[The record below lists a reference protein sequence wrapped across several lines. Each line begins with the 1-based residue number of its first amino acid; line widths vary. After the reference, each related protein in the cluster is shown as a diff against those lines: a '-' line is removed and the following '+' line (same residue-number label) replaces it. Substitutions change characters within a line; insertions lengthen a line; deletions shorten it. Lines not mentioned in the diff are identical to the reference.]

1 MPLISIIVPVY
12 NSESTLNRCV
22 DSILNQTFHDWELLL
37 IDDGSTDQSG
47 EICDQYDAK
56 DQRINVFHKENG
68 GVSTARNVGLDNAKG
83 SWVTFIDSD
92 DFISINFLS
101 TFVRSQSSD
110 LYICGI
116 QFINNSAIY
125 LPPEECIK
133 IEDVIELDNLLNKLY
148 FTVPWGKVYKNDIV
162 QKNNIRFNINLKIG
176 EDTDFVFQYLLYT
189 NNIRLISK
197 PLYHFFNDERG
208 KITKYVLTADEY
220 ITHIITIKRDLTTLC
235 NELNYTF
242 PITFSVLMKYYSH
255 LFYLHL
261 MSISLYSTF
270 KKEVW
275 KYKVSHVD
283 YYPKSSRNAL
293 IMKLIKIFPLVGFG
307 LFRLLK

>member
-101 TFVRSQSSD
+101 TFVRFQSSD

-116 QFINNSAIY
+116 QFINNSTIY

-133 IEDVIELDNLLNKLY
+133 IEDVIEL
-148 FTVPWGKVYKNDIV
+148 
-162 QKNNIRFNINLKIG
+162 
-176 EDTDFVFQYLLYT
+176 
-189 NNIRLISK
+189 
-197 PLYHFFNDERG
+197 
-208 KITKYVLTADEY
+208 
-220 ITHIITIKRDLTTLC
+220 
-235 NELNYTF
+235 
-242 PITFSVLMKYYSH
+242 
-255 LFYLHL
+255 
-261 MSISLYSTF
+261 
-270 KKEVW
+270 
-275 KYKVSHVD
+275 
-283 YYPKSSRNAL
+283 
-293 IMKLIKIFPLVGFG
+293 
-307 LFRLLK
+307 

>member
-22 DSILNQTFHDWELLL
+22 DSILNQVFHDWELLL
-37 IDDGSTDQSG
+37 IDDGSTDRSG

-56 DQRINVFHKENG
+56 DQRINVFHKKNG

-92 DFISINFLS
+92 DFVSINFLS
-101 TFVRSQSSD
+101 TFVRFQSSD
-110 LYICGI
+110 LYIYGI
-116 QFINNSAIY
+116 QFINNSTIF

-133 IEDVIELDNLLNKLY
+133 IEDVMELDNLLNKLY
-148 FTVPWGKVYKNDIV
+148 FTVPWGKIYKNDIV

-176 EDTDFVFQYLLYT
+176 EDTDFVLKYLLYT

-208 KITKYVLTADEY
+208 KIAKYVLTADEY
-220 ITHIITIKRDLTTLC
+220 ITHIITIRRDLTTLC
-235 NELNYTF
+235 NKLNYTF
-242 PITFSVLMKYYSH
+242 PITLSVLMKYYSH

-261 MSISLYSTF
+261 MSIPSYSTF

-275 KYKVSHVD
+275 KYKVSHVH